1 MDYTRVGSRGFL
13 FTFNDPYRVNVYAID
28 ASEHLFICD
37 TYLGT
42 EPMQEVVKTL
52 RGEGIDKPI
61 IVFLSHADYDHIWGN
76 GAFKEATII
85 AHASC
90 YERIHDQS
98 TNDLER
104 FKSHKRGTVELVEPN
119 LLFSHDLLY
128 PKDGIKIYH
137 TPGHTR
143 DSSSLYD
150 AHDRTVFVGDNIE
163 HPFPYLNDA
172 NFDEYL
178 GSLQS
183 YLDYNPS
190 YVVSGHDP
198 AMNNT
203 RLIREN
209 LTYIESI
216 KELNTDTGKFDE
228 RQLNIHTKNLFT
240 IAESYKRQSKQEK
253 YRYYESTFELLKEL
267 PETEQVKHMKQK
279 ITQELGKTQ

>member
-1 MDYTRVGSRGFL
+1 MGSRGYL

-42 EPMQEVVKTL
+42 EPMQEAVKTL

-98 TNDLER
+98 TKDLER

-119 LLFSHDLLY
+119 LLFSHELLY

-209 LTYIESI
+209 LAYIESI
-216 KELNTDTGKFDE
+216 QELNTDTSCFDE
-228 RQLNIHTKNLFT
+228 HQLNIHATNLCT
-240 IAESYKRQSKQEK
+240 IAEKMQDSNKERKSD
-253 YRYYESTFELLKEL
+253 YYAAALEAFKEL
-267 PETEQVKHMKQK
+267 PETSRVNQIKQK
-279 ITQELGKTQ
+279 ISLKINY

>member
-163 HPFPYLNDA
+163 HPFPYLTTRTLMNT
-172 NFDEYL
+172 
-178 GSLQS
+178 
-183 YLDYNPS
+183 LD
-190 YVVSGHDP
+190 HCK
-198 AMNNT
+198 AT
-203 RLIREN
+203 
-209 LTYIESI
+209 
-216 KELNTDTGKFDE
+216 
-228 RQLNIHTKNLFT
+228 
-240 IAESYKRQSKQEK
+240 
-253 YRYYESTFELLKEL
+253 
-267 PETEQVKHMKQK
+267 
-279 ITQELGKTQ
+279 